1 MAAAQMTLRAPFVN
15 NRIDPALFSK
25 AAVAY
30 AKKLPTTNDPCGKI
44 IYGNPTYENGHMVV
58 ARIDYQ
64 KSDKHSIFGRY
75 LGEHVVDPAPYDL
88 NHNLLSS
95 AGNATPRIDGFA
107 QAFTVGSTYLF
118 SANIVNAF
126 RLTGNRIA
134 AGKFEPTDLKDVGL
148 GPADLGIKA
157 YSYTSYFLPVSVTG
171 GFTTS
176 HTRRLREG
184 CNLCGER

>member
-1 MAAAQMTLRAPFVN
+1 MKTA
-15 NRIDPALFSK
+15 
-25 AAVAY
+25 
-30 AKKLPTTNDPCGKI
+30 
-44 IYGNPTYENGHMVV
+44 HMVV

-95 AGNATPRIDGFA
+95 AGNSTPRIDGFA

-134 AGKFEPTDLKDVGL
+134 AGKFEPDRPQGGRPRTGRSRNQ
-148 GPADLGIKA
+148 GIQLHVV
-157 YSYTSYFLPVSVTG
+157 LPPG
-171 GFTTS
+171 ECYRRL
-176 HTRRLREG
+176 HHEPYRRLREG
-184 CNLCGER
+184 CNLCGGTMTSVSCAETIKCPLVEALRCGG